1 MAVENQLSLL
11 VDIRKDINRW
21 LSPSN
26 VTDDLAKHLSEY
38 SEGSCEWIIADTAFE
53 NILSVPKPSVLRVLA
68 RPGGGKSTAA
78 AFLISH
84 LSELGSGATLY
95 FFCKA
100 SDAEKRSASHI
111 LRSLL
116 WQCLQY
122 DSDLYST
129 MVLWYYQSGRSIADS
144 KTDVAAMFDACVQKT
159 ALPEIFIVIDG
170 LDECL
175 DSMDLLL
182 TLSSAMV
189 ASRCPLKLILLSRD
203 VTLPELPLPQSRTIH
218 LTTQKCQSS
227 IESYVKERLREIKSL
242 GEHRHDDQLAESIS
256 NAADGLWLVARLL
269 LDELHH
275 APSLGE
281 VRRQISGL
289 PHGLRSLYSSIL
301 SAKDKTFSDVQL
313 AMAQEL
319 FLWIDTSDYLPKFLR
334 WYDKNDCL
342 GDETI
347 CTIMDVATASRQ
359 LFNPP
364 ELVKQL
370 ASPLLEVRIIFPHPA
385 VDQHGVPYDCTSFTV
400 DFFHQTVS
408 QYLKWTM
415 DAKPT
420 DLPQSLKP
428 RRLAA
433 LYRGVTA
440 TRYLSQ
446 DENFGENLQQLRER
460 PRDGIFPNYV
470 EFVYGLWGALKTPYL
485 RGDLDA
491 EEIKKAG
498 ILCDQLTHFLTTDK
512 CLGWIEAAIIINY
525 AGKWTRLIE
534 NVEDVLE
541 VASDPLSSTPAFHR
555 FHCARQVL
563 MTDYLFVLASTWPK
577 DALPP
582 QLKSTVKSIP
592 QGFYQRPLARKVM
605 AIARKYQWLLSPP
618 HARSSNCFSIN
629 GRV

>member
-1 MAVENQLSLL
+1 MSFERRLNLP

-21 LSPSN
+21 LCPSN

-38 SEGSCEWIIADTAFE
+38 SEGSCEWLLTDSAFD
-53 NILSVPKPSVLRVLA
+53 NVLSAPKPSVLRILA
-68 RPGGGKSTAA
+68 RPGGGKTTAA
-78 AFLISH
+78 AFLIKR

-100 SDAEKRSASHI
+100 SDAEKRSTSHVV
-111 LRSLL
+111 RSLL

-144 KTDVAAMFDACVQKT
+144 KTDVAAMFDACVQNT

-170 LDECL
+170 VDECL

-182 TLSSAMV
+182 TLSSAMA
-189 ASRCPLKLILLSRD
+189 ASRSTLKLILLSRD
-203 VTLPELPLPQSRTIH
+203 VTLPEVLSQSRIIH
-218 LTTQKCQSS
+218 LTAQNCRSS
-227 IESYVKERLREIKSL
+227 IESYVKERLCHIKSL
-242 GEHRHDDQLAESIS
+242 GEHRYDDQLARSIS

-269 LDELHH
+269 IDELHL

-301 SAKDKTFSDVQL
+301 SAKDKTFSEVQL

-319 FLWIDTSDYLPKFLR
+319 FLWIDASDYVPESIRRFDR
-334 WYDKNDCL
+334 TDCL

-347 CTIMDVATASRQ
+347 CAILNVTTASRQ

-370 ASPLLEVRIIFPHPA
+370 ASPLLEVRMSFSHLA
-385 VDQHGVPYDCTSFTV
+385 VDPHGVPYDCNSFTV

-408 QYLKWTM
+408 QYLKWTV
-415 DAKPT
+415 DAKST

-428 RRLAA
+428 RRLAD

-440 TRYLSQ
+440 TRYLSHG
-446 DENFGENLQQLRER
+446 ENFRENLQQLRER
-460 PRDGIFPNYV
+460 PRDGVFPNYL

-491 EEIKKAG
+491 DEVQRAG

-525 AGKWTRLIE
+525 AGKWTQLIE
-534 NVEDVLE
+534 NVENVLE
-541 VASDPLSSTPAFHR
+541 IASEPLLSTPAFHR
-555 FHCARQVL
+555 FHCARQAL
-563 MTDYLFVLASTWPK
+563 MTDYLFVLATTWPK

-582 QLKSTVKSIP
+582 RLKSIVDNIP
-592 QGFYQRPLARKVM
+592 YGFYQRPLARKVM
-605 AIARKYQWLLSPP
+605 AVARKYQWLLSPP
-618 HARSSNCFSIN
+618 YARSSNCFFIN
-629 GRV
+629 GRT

>member
-1 MAVENQLSLL
+1 MSVEHQLNLS

-21 LSPSN
+21 LCPSN

-38 SEGSCEWIIADTAFE
+38 SEGSCEWLLTDSAFE
-53 NILSVPKPSVLRVLA
+53 NVLSAPKPSVLRILA
-68 RPGGGKSTAA
+68 RPGGGKTTAA
-78 AFLISH
+78 AFLIRR
-84 LSELGSGATLY
+84 LSGLGSGATLY

-100 SDAEKRSASHI
+100 SDTEKRSTPQI
-111 LRSLL
+111 VRSLL

-122 DSDLYST
+122 DSNLYST

-144 KTDVAAMFDACVQKT
+144 KTDVAAMFDACVQIT

-170 LDECL
+170 IDECL
-175 DSMDLLL
+175 DSPDLLL
-182 TLSSAMV
+182 TLSSAMA
-189 ASRCPLKLILLSRD
+189 ASRSPLKLILLSRD
-203 VTLPELPLPQSRTIH
+203 VALPEVPLSQTRVIH
-218 LTTQKCQSS
+218 LTAQKCRSS
-227 IESYVKERLREIKSL
+227 IESYVKKRLCEIKSL
-242 GEHRHDDQLAESIS
+242 GEHRHDNQLAQSIS

-269 LDELHH
+269 IDELHL

-281 VRRQISGL
+281 VQRQISGL

-301 SAKDKTFSDVQL
+301 TAKEKTFSVVQV

-319 FLWIDTSDYLPKFLR
+319 FLWVDASDYVPESLR
-334 WYDKNDCL
+334 WFDKSDCL

-347 CTIMDVATASRQ
+347 CALLNVATASRQ

-370 ASPLLEVRIIFPHPA
+370 ASPLLEVRISFPNLA
-385 VDQHGVPYDCTSFTV
+385 VNPHGIPYDCNLFTV

-408 QYLKWTM
+408 QYLKWTA
-415 DAKPT
+415 DAKST
-420 DLPQSLKP
+420 ELPQSLKP
-428 RRLAA
+428 RRLAD

-440 TRYLSQ
+440 TRYLSHS
-446 DENFGENLQQLRER
+446 DDFGENLQQLRER
-460 PRDGIFPNYV
+460 PRDGIFTNYI
-470 EFVYGLWGALKTPYL
+470 EFAYGLWGALKMPYL

-491 EEIKKAG
+491 EEAQKSG

-525 AGKWTRLIE
+525 AGKWIQLIE

-541 VASDPLSSTPAFHR
+541 IASEPLFSTPAFHR
-555 FHCARQVL
+555 FHCARQAL
-563 MTDYLFVLASTWPK
+563 MTDYLFVLATTWPK
-577 DALPP
+577 NALPP
-582 QLKSTVKSIP
+582 QLKSTVDNMP
-592 QGFYQRPLARKVM
+592 HGFYQRPLARKIM

-618 HARSSNCFSIN
+618 YARSSNCFFIN
-629 GRV
+629 GRD